1 MVENIAAPYA
11 KKREKA
17 IRQQLSTI
25 DISTVTCLKP
35 NLQLSDRKKKYP
47 LTAICPNIGGCPTY

>member
-35 NLQLSDRKKKYP
+35 NLQLSDRKK
-47 LTAICPNIGGCPTY
+47 NIL